1 MSWQIYL
8 LINLGAGAVRE
19 FYYKKIAD
27 RVDPLVT
34 NFYFSLFMGLMLLFA
49 HFVKYGFWPE
59 INFRFAAT
67 GLLFI
72 IAFVSYLS
80 AVKFSLTQS
89 ILFQSY
95 SILVTIILT
104 ALFLGEGKYLDIS
117 KTIGQKAVGG
127 GLLALV
133 SIWFLLH
140 PDKRREE
147 KLEKKWFFYIL
158 MTILFFGIGAFLTLF
173 FIQESNSLTVLTNQ
187 TLLMSPVL
195 FLINILTRRKVILDS
210 HLTKMILFATIA
222 ATIAVVFFYQALE
235 YVPATNLLPLQQ
247 VSLVIITMFT
257 GIIFFKEVRFFSG
270 KRLLGM
276 ILGLMGILL
285 LVTS

>member
-1 MSWQIYL
+1 
-8 LINLGAGAVRE
+8 
-19 FYYKKIAD
+19 
-27 RVDPLVT
+27 
-34 NFYFSLFMGLMLLFA
+34 
-49 HFVKYGFWPE
+49 
-59 INFRFAAT
+59 
-67 GLLFI
+67 
-72 IAFVSYLS
+72 
-80 AVKFSLTQS
+80 
-89 ILFQSY
+89 
-95 SILVTIILT
+95 
-104 ALFLGEGKYLDIS
+104 
-117 KTIGQKAVGG
+117 
-127 GLLALV
+127 
-133 SIWFLLH
+133 
-140 PDKRREE
+140 
-147 KLEKKWFFYIL
+147 